1 MASLK
6 YRIACLFLAL
16 AMIVSLMPA
25 PSYAY
30 DAAEEPRGAS
40 VAPSVSSGEI
50 SIPSDEQ
57 LANAVPNQLIVTY
70 ADDAIGID
78 ESIEVAQDDGGPL
91 REIAT
96 SLPDT
101 QATLAEI
108 GVVDSDVISS
118 QDLDCGT
125 SASSLLTFD
134 DDIDLRSVAAQLLS
148 SPNVESVQPNFVY
161 ELFSVGST
169 SYHDGATPQT
179 TKHATNDPY
188 SYVDDGKSLNQSY
201 IYTTKIADAWAA
213 GYRASGNVSVA
224 VIDSG
229 PRLDHPDLASAW
241 DLSHARDFTSGGGED
256 GNTYQDSS
264 TYWTGRTGYECHGTW
279 VSGVL
284 AATANNGAG
293 IAGTSYNA
301 RVIPI
306 KVTDGKTLTTTVI
319 VKAYNYLDRQV
330 EAGNLPSLKVINL
343 SMGGREPDYKLKGA
357 IDHMSTKHNILT
369 VAAAGNYGD
378 DGEMFPS
385 DFPNVLSVMATAH
398 DFTRAS
404 FSNYG
409 SKKSVSAPGI
419 EITTTI
425 PYSGNWSKT
434 DSAKY
439 SKTGIS
445 GTSFS
450 SPIVAGIAALCYSV
464 KPTATAAEVMCSI
477 TLGATSLK
485 SIDST
490 CAPYVNAL
498 QAVKNVIS
506 GKGLYE
512 ATHTSI
518 AKAKVGSISTR
529 VYSGSRFRPAPKVTL
544 NGKTLKRGTD
554 YTLLYSNNRL
564 PGKATITIK
573 AKGSYKGSKKAT
585 FKIVPKA
592 SKVLRLK
599 SGHRSIT
606 VKWKT
611 QKSCATG
618 YQVRYSTSSKR
629 YSTKKLKT
637 GRTVTISGKA
647 SRLKVL
653 KNLKAKRRY
662 YVQVR
667 VYKKYDGARYYSKW
681 SPLKKIRT
689 R

>member
-6 YRIACLFLAL
+6 KRTAGLFLAL
-16 AMIVSLMPA
+16 SLIVSLMPVC
-25 PSYAY
+25 SFAY
-30 DAAEEPRGAS
+30 EATEESHDDSGKS
-40 VAPSVSSGEI
+40 CTSSEEV

-57 LANAVPNQLIVTY
+57 LANAIPNQLIVTY
-70 ADDAIGID
+70 TDDAIGVH
-78 ESIEVAQDDGGPL
+78 EPIEVAQDDGGPL
-91 REIAT
+91 EEIAT
-96 SLPDT
+96 SLPDS
-101 QATLAEI
+101 QSTLAEI
-108 GVVDSDVISS
+108 GAIESDVITP
-118 QDLDCGT
+118 QNLDCET
-125 SASSLLTFD
+125 SATSLLTFED
-134 DDIDLRSVAAQLLS
+134 DVDIQSAAAQLLS
-148 SPNVESVQPNFVY
+148 SPYVESVQPNFVY
-161 ELFSVGST
+161 ELFSIGST
-169 SYHDGATPQT
+169 SYYDGSTPQT

-188 SYVDDGKSLNQSY
+188 SYVDEEKSLNQSY
-201 IYTTKIADAWAA
+201 IYTTKIADAWNA
-213 GYRASGNVSVA
+213 GYRSNGNVSVA

-241 DLSHARDFTSGGGED
+241 DLTYARDFTSGGED
-256 GNTYQDSS
+256 GIAYKDSPS
-264 TYWTGRTGYECHGTW
+264 YWIGKTGNECHGTW

-284 AATANNGAG
+284 AATANNGEG

-306 KVTDGKTLTTTVI
+306 KVTDGKKLTTAVI
-319 VKAYNYLDRQV
+319 VKAYNYLDRHV
-330 EAGNLPSLKVINL
+330 EAGSLPNLKVINL
-343 SMGGREPDYKLKGA
+343 SLGGRELDYVFRDA
-357 IDHMSTKHNILT
+357 INHMSTSHNILT

-378 DGEMFPS
+378 NIEMYPS
-385 DFPNVLSVMATAH
+385 DFPNVLSVMATAQ

-409 SKKSVSAPGI
+409 SKKSVSAPGVD
-419 EITTTI
+419 ITTTI

-434 DSAKY
+434 DSGKY
-439 SKTGIS
+439 SKSGIN

-464 KPTATAAEVMCSI
+464 KPTATAAEVKYSI
-477 TLGATSLK
+477 ISGATSLK

-518 AKAKVGSISTR
+518 STAKVGTIATR
-529 VYSGSRFRPAPKVTL
+529 VYTGDRFKPTPKVTL
-544 NGKTLKRGTD
+544 NGKTLVRGTD

-564 PGKATITIK
+564 PGKATVTIK
-573 AKGSYKGSKKAT
+573 AKGVYKGSKKVT
-585 FKIVPKA
+585 FKIIPKA

-599 SGHRSIT
+599 SGYRSIT

-647 SRLKVL
+647 VKSKVL
-653 KNLKAKRRY
+653 KNLKAKKRY

-667 VYKKYDGARYYSKW
+667 VYKKCGGTRYYSKW
-681 SPLKKIRT
+681 SVPKRIRT

>member
-6 YRIACLFLAL
+6 HRIACLFMAL
-16 AMIVSLMPA
+16 AMIVLLMPA
-25 PSYAY
+25 PSYAH
-30 DAAEEPRGAS
+30 DAADESRSAS
-40 VAPSVSSGEI
+40 MAPSDSSGEI

-70 ADDAIGID
+70 ADDVIGID
-78 ESIEVAQDDGGPL
+78 ESIDVAQDDGGPL
-91 REIAT
+91 EEIAT

-134 DDIDLRSVAAQLLS
+134 DDIDLQSAAAQLLS

-169 SYHDGATPQT
+169 SYHDGATSQT

-188 SYVDDGKSLNQSY
+188 SYVDDGKNLNQSY
-201 IYTTKIADAWAA
+201 IYTTKIADAWDA
-213 GYRASGNVSVA
+213 GYRANGNVSVA

-241 DLSHARDFTSGGGED
+241 DLDHARDFTSGGVN
-256 GNTYQDSS
+256 GNTYKDDPS
-264 TYWTGRTGYECHGTW
+264 YWTDKTKAEYHGTW

-284 AATANNGAG
+284 AATANNGIG

-301 RVIPI
+301 RLIPL
-306 KVTDGKTLTTTVI
+306 KVTDGEKLTTDVLI
-319 VKAYNYLDRQV
+319 KAYRYLDRQV

-343 SMGGREPDYKLKGA
+343 SMGGSDPDYGLRDV
-357 IDHMSTKHNILT
+357 IDHMANKHNILT
-369 VAAAGNYGD
+369 VAAAGNNGD
-378 DGEMFPS
+378 NGHIYPA
-385 DFPNVLSVMATAH
+385 DFPNVLSVMATAP

-409 SKKSVSAPGI
+409 GKSVSAPGI
-419 EITTTI
+419 EITTTV
-425 PYSGNWSKT
+425 PYSGSWSNR
-434 DSAKY
+434 DSGKY
-439 SKTGIS
+439 SKTGIN

-450 SPIVAGIAALCYSV
+450 SPIVAGVAALCYSV
-464 KPTATAAEVMCSI
+464 KPTATAAEVRYSI
-477 TLGATSLK
+477 TTGATSLK
-485 SIDST
+485 NIDRT

-498 QAVKNVIS
+498 QAVKNVLS

-518 AKAKVGSISTR
+518 SNAKVASIATR
-529 VYSGSRFRPAPKVTL
+529 TYTGSRFRPTPKITL

-564 PGKATITIK
+564 PGKAAITIK
-573 AKGSYKGSKKAT
+573 AKGSYKGSKKVT

-599 SGHRSIT
+599 SGYRSIT

-629 YSTKKLKT
+629 YSTKTLRT
-637 GRTVTISGKA
+637 GRTVTISGKSA
-647 SRLKVL
+647 SSKVL
-653 KNLKAKRRY
+653 KGLKAKKRY

-667 VYKKYDGARYYSKW
+667 AYKKFAGDRYYSKW
-681 SPLKKIRT
+681 SSLKRIRT